1 MMKDSTKIA
10 AIVLATAMLAT
21 AAVPAQASGQL
32 PILKA
37 CLAAAE
43 KAADPNAARNQ
54 CMWQHWELMAEY
66 GMD

>member
-1 MMKDSTKIA
+1 MMKNSTKIA
-10 AIVLATAMLAT
+10 AIVMTAALLAT
-21 AAVPAQASGQL
+21 AALPAQASGQL

-43 KAADPNAARNQ
+43 KAPNPSAARNQ
-54 CMWQHWELMAEY
+54 CIWNHWELMAEY